1 MNLTSRSALAP
12 LISAGRE
19 PCALHPI
26 PTSDKYTGSGSAVN
40 DQLPGAHRRARNRGW
55 SQEEDARLRQGVQLF
70 GAGSW
75 SVIASY
81 VGNGR
86 TRAQCSQRWFRGI
99 NPAISRVKWTEEEM
113 EKLLALVAKYGSNQW
128 VKVAAEMENR
138 CDVQCRYKY
147 AQIQRNLAK
156 NAEREGTA
164 PPKLPSIADILNVDA
179 GGVDIDAILNIGDQ
193 FPAKPL

>member
-1 MNLTSRSALAP
+1 MNPASRSAVSP
-12 LISAGRE
+12 RISTGCESHSLNAVPGSE
-19 PCALHPI
+19 
-26 PTSDKYTGSGSAVN
+26 KYTGSAPVVN
-40 DQLPGAHRRARNRGW
+40 DQLPGVHRRARNRGW

-113 EKLLALVAKYGSNQW
+113 EKLMALVAKYGSNQW

-147 AQIQRNLAK
+147 AQIQRNSAK
-156 NAEREGTA
+156 NAEREGPA
-164 PPKLPSIADILNVDA
+164 PPRLPSISDIINDDA
-179 GGVDIDAILNIGDQ
+179 TGVNIDAILNIGDQ